1 MYDYGPLPGSG
12 FSEVIVQLDREGY
25 LDLIKCAEI
34 LSVAKVTARR
44 KLEHLHDGILPADL
58 IESYAEVSNGVP
70 VIALA
75 EYPPLCQYDARS
87 NTFHTPQMMRPLQPC
102 GNCTWRKRYL
112 YAGELPAVMDPDGFL
127 AVTSMD
133 VGLDLDVK
141 PPRSGLHYWLDIFH
155 AWTST
160 PPEQRM
166 DWSRPI
172 ASIFMITYDLAQ
184 ENRTQRYAVIFI

>member
-34 LSVAKVTARR
+34 LSVAKVT
-44 KLEHLHDGILPADL
+44 LEHLHDGILPADL

-75 EYPPLCQYDARS
+75 VRRKVEYLPHTTDDAASPTVVCHSEESVFLMSATRS
-87 NTFHTPQMMRPLQPC
+87 

-172 ASIFMITYDLAQ
+172 ASMYGSL
-184 ENRTQRYAVIFI
+184 